1 MELLLKQT
9 AQLRRQLFPV
19 LWTMLFLLL
28 HNYSAMAAQAQ
39 VERVRVETALV
50 AQAGTN
56 LNYSFFHTV
65 TLLGLTPFLSH

>member
-1 MELLLKQT
+1 
-9 AQLRRQLFPV
+9 
-19 LWTMLFLLL
+19 
-28 HNYSAMAAQAQ
+28 MAAQAQ

-65 TLLGLTPFLSH
+65 TLLGLTPLLSH